1 MRRVSIKMLLPLV
14 AVAFSAIA
22 CQKGDDQ
29 GEPQPQKVKLE
40 ASTGVLSRTSL

>member
-1 MRRVSIKMLLPLV
+1 MKKVHIKMLLPLV

-29 GEPQPQKVKLE
+29 GD
-40 ASTGVLSRTSL
+40 LSLRR